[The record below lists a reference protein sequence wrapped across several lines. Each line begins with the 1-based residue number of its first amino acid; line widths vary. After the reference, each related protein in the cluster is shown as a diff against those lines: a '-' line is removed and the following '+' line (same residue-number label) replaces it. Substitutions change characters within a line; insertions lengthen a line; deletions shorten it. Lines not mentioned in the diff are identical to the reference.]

1 VPKPE
6 LTTAVDEIARAVL
19 VEDLKDR
26 GFRKKR
32 WTWAYNYMSDAVDE
46 PAVVID
52 LRRRAYGSTLGKFTI
67 TLWSGWVGALVDTK
81 VGYEVLSAT
90 FLPEL
95 SVGTGVY
102 QYTVDLANDPESRL
116 ARMAEIQSDWADFG
130 IPWLD
135 AVNTGPDELLAH
147 YRSLGIFG
155 ADTVN
160 LAVALGVDLV
170 GLLDEWI
177 MSRIAALDTAPP
189 EGWSACILGL
199 HLALEAADKHSVVV
213 SVDDRL
219 RAAVER
225 LVARLRSAMVP
236 APLVTR
242 RFDGFDVDLVE
253 PVDLRNYLPRLAERL
268 DIDVDGLELRYRPG
282 ISVMPF
288 WTREEYRLVA
298 APWRQ
303 AEGGA

>member
-1 VPKPE
+1 
-6 LTTAVDEIARAVL
+6 LTAAVDEIARAVL
-19 VEDLKDR
+19 VEDLKAR

-32 WTWAYNYMSDAVDE
+32 WTWTYNYMSDAADE

-52 LRRRAYGSTLGKFTI
+52 LRRSAYGSTLGKFTI

-90 FLPEL
+90 LLPEL

-102 QYTVDLANDPESRL
+102 QYTVDLTNDPESPH
-116 ARMAEIQSDWADFG
+116 ARMAELQRDWAEFG
-130 IPWLD
+130 IRWLE
-135 AVNTGPDELLAH
+135 AVNTGPRELLAH

-155 ADTVN
+155 DDTVN

-189 EGWSACILGL
+189 EGWSACVLGL
-199 HLALEAADKHSVVV
+199 HLALEAVDKHSVVV

-219 RAAVER
+219 RSAVEG
-225 LVARLRSAMVP
+225 LIARVRSATVL
-236 APLVTR
+236 APLITR
-242 RFDGFDVDLVE
+242 RFDDYDVDLVE
-253 PVDLRNYLPRLAERL
+253 PVDLRAYLPRLASRL
-268 DIDVDGLELRYRPG
+268 DIDIGGLELRYRPG
-282 ISVMPF
+282 VSVMPY
-288 WTREEYRLVA
+288 WTREECRLVG

-303 AEGGA
+303 AEGSA